1 MPPPPARPRAEPVFQ
16 GSSPLPAHPPPP
28 YSANPPSRAST
39 PPRVHTPL
47 TRRTEPMVID
57 TENDGDVSDSSMDTP
72 ATAKRYADAPDTTTM
87 TNGPY
92 FLSNLPPP
100 PSPLVSVPQAQLRSP
115 SSSPLSSPP
124 PLPLPTLSQTPST
137 EGQHRSVRSSTRQA
151 TKSSLL
157 PPGPGEVARMKL
169 PAPTASLRKSTS
181 TPSASLKKSVS
192 TITPKTVATPKTP
205 MTRYGTPIRETV
217 GRKEMLM
224 KKAMAEPDDG
234 SEDELA

>member
-87 TNGPY
+87 TNGPTVALAI
-92 FLSNLPPP
+92 FLATL
-100 PSPLVSVPQAQLRSP
+100 
-115 SSSPLSSPP
+115 LSS
-124 PLPLPTLSQTPST
+124 TFAITNF
-137 EGQHRSVRSSTRQA
+137 
-151 TKSSLL
+151 
-157 PPGPGEVARMKL
+157 
-169 PAPTASLRKSTS
+169 
-181 TPSASLKKSVS
+181 VS
-192 TITPKTVATPKTP
+192 DTF
-205 MTRYGTPIRETV
+205 Y
-217 GRKEMLM
+217 
-224 KKAMAEPDDG
+224 
-234 SEDELA
+234 